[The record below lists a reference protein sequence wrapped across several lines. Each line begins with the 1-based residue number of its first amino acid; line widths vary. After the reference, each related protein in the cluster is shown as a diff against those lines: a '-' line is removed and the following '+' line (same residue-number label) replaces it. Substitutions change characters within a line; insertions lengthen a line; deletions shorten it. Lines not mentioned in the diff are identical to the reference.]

1 MSYAQHFIFNN
12 ITAVQSKKK
21 KAKKCIWGEEYH
33 FSGLPNSSSKLDPD
47 NSLFLFFSLL
57 AIFKK
62 KHNFEIS
69 CGRLPRMS
77 AHAIEK

>member
-62 KHNFEIS
+62 TQF
-69 CGRLPRMS
+69 
-77 AHAIEK
+77 